1 MTASDA
7 SASFSRPPAAAL
19 RPFVDLL
26 WAADGR
32 EPSSPTTREVVLP
45 TGALH
50 FVVRL
55 EDRPLRVFRTR
66 EDAAG
71 FTVGAA
77 VIGGAR
83 AAPYLKDNSNPC
95 ASVGA
100 LLRPGAAGLILGA
113 PAGVFTGAHWALED
127 VWGRAAVERL
137 RQRLAELSSPA
148 RRLALLEA
156 ALQARLLS
164 IRRID
169 PRIALALAG
178 LRSNAPVSVVAERCD
193 LSQRHF
199 TRSFREAVGLA
210 PKAWCRVHRF
220 GRALERLA
228 ADPALFLADVAA
240 AEGYADQAHFTREF
254 RALAGLSPGAY
265 RRRAPLRPRHVPL

>member
-1 MTASDA
+1 MRISDW
-7 SASFSRPPAAAL
+7 SSDVCSS
-19 RPFVDLL
+19 DL
-26 WAADGR
+26 
-32 EPSSPTTREVVLP
+32 
-45 TGALH
+45 
-50 FVVRL
+50 
-55 EDRPLRVFRTR
+55 
-66 EDAAG
+66 
-71 FTVGAA
+71 
-77 VIGGAR
+77 
-83 AAPYLKDNSNPC
+83 
-95 ASVGA
+95 
-100 LLRPGAAGLILGA
+100 
-113 PAGVFTGAHWALED
+113 
-127 VWGRAAVERL
+127 RL

-220 GRALERLA
+220 ARALERLA
-228 ADPALFLADVAA
+228 AAPALFLADVAA
-240 AEGYADQAHFTREF
+240 AEGYADNSEEHQSELPSLMRN
-254 RALAGLSPGAY
+254 SDS
-265 RRRAPLRPRHVPL
+265 

>member
-32 EPSSPTTREVVLP
+32 EPSSPTTRELVLP

-50 FVVRL
+50 LVVRL

-83 AAPYLKDNSNPC
+83 AAPYLNANSNPS
-95 ASVGA
+95 AIVGA
-100 LLRPGAAGLILGA
+100 LLRPGSHDHRLGA
-113 PAGVFTGAHWALED
+113 P
-127 VWGRAAVERL
+127 
-137 RQRLAELSSPA
+137 PA
-148 RRLALLEA
+148 
-156 ALQARLLS
+156 S
-164 IRRID
+164 
-169 PRIALALAG
+169 
-178 LRSNAPVSVVAERCD
+178 
-193 LSQRHF
+193 
-199 TRSFREAVGLA
+199 
-210 PKAWCRVHRF
+210 
-220 GRALERLA
+220 
-228 ADPALFLADVAA
+228 
-240 AEGYADQAHFTREF
+240 
-254 RALAGLSPGAY
+254 
-265 RRRAPLRPRHVPL
+265 